1 MVLLVNAKRIKTVP
15 GRKTD
20 VKDCQWIAQLLQ
32 HGLLEAS
39 FIPPTPIRE
48 LHDLTRQRRQLVR
61 ERSSVVNRIHKVLE
75 DANIKLASVATDV
88 MGKSGWD
95 MIEAIIDGERDP
107 HKLASLARGRLKAK
121 RELLE
126 QALLGRITDHHTF
139 LLAEHR
145 RHIRFL
151 DQTIADY
158 DTRIDQ
164 QVHPFFDHV
173 RRLDTIPGINEIAAK
188 EIIAEI
194 GTDMGQFPDHNHL
207 AFLGWRVSW
216 QPPERRQ
223 APVGQ
228 NHQG

>member
-1 MVLLVNAKRIKTVP
+1 MEALTECNRKALRALRATSCVVWFHGVAGQRQAHQDGAGAQDRREELPVDRSAIAARIA
-15 GRKTD
+15 GS
-20 VKDCQWIAQLLQ
+20 
-32 HGLLEAS
+32 E

-48 LHDLTRQRRQLVR
+48 LRDLTRQRRQLVR

-164 QVHPFFDHV
+164 QVHPFRSRAASRHHSRHQRGRRKRDH
-173 RRLDTIPGINEIAAK
+173 R
-188 EIIAEI
+188 
-194 GTDMGQFPDHNHL
+194 
-207 AFLGWRVSW
+207 
-216 QPPERRQ
+216 
-223 APVGQ
+223 
-228 NHQG
+228 